1 MERYFNVNKLVNTL
15 TDNEGLKTYY
25 TLLLMA
31 ETSTEKE
38 AVDKRFWQKFDELP
52 QTEKPLMRRALQE
65 AEKNLLAATKNLHQ
79 EIKEYKDEYGQMKQ
93 AA

>member
-1 MERYFNVNKLVNTL
+1 MERYFNVNKLVNSL

-31 ETSTEKE
+31 DTPSEKE
-38 AVDKRFWQKFDELP
+38 AVDNRFWQKFDELP
-52 QTEKPLMRRALQE
+52 QAEKTLMRLGLQE

-79 EIKEYKDEYGQMKQ
+79 EINEYKDEYGQMRQ

>member
-1 MERYFNVNKLVNTL
+1 MERYFNVNKLVNSL
-15 TDNEGLKTYY
+15 TDNEGLITYY

-31 ETSTEKE
+31 DTPSEKE

-52 QTEKPLMRRALQE
+52 QAEKSLMRRALQQ
-65 AEKNLLAATKNLHQ
+65 AERNLLVATKNLHQ
-79 EIKEYKDEYGQMKQ
+79 EIKQYKDEFGLLKQ

>member
-1 MERYFNVNKLVNTL
+1 MERYFNVNKLVNSL

-31 ETSTEKE
+31 DTPTEKE
-38 AVDKRFWQKFDELP
+38 AVDNRFWQKFDELP
-52 QTEKPLMRRALQE
+52 QAEKALMRLALQE

-79 EIKEYKDEYGQMKQ
+79 EIKEYKDEYGRMRQ